1 MLDPHAEFDKTET
14 KEGDK
19 AGESHKVKESKPKV
33 HRIISERQ
41 FGQFHR
47 AFHFPSP
54 IEKDEVT
61 ARMENG
67 ILHVT
72 APRAPVPPPRKV
84 EVDKAVPLDYPLL
97 F

>member
-1 MLDPHAEFDKTET
+1 MLDPHAEFVKAKDE
-14 KEGDK
+14 EGDK
-19 AGESHKVKESKPKV
+19 AGESHKATASKPKV
-33 HRIISERQ
+33 LRIISERQ

-54 IEKDEVT
+54 IKKDEVT

-67 ILHVT
+67 VLHVT
-72 APRAPVPPPRKV
+72 APRAPAPPPRKV
-84 EVDKAVPLDYPLL
+84 EVDRAVPLDYPLL